1 MASAQA
7 APAGEAEAAGAP
19 AAVATAGAPPP
30 ASAAASTSSSTPE
43 AGTLDGGGA
52 VGAAKGAAGAAKG
65 AAGAAKGAT
74 VKVVKG
80 ARDVHPASM
89 AIRRDV
95 FEAVEGVFRR
105 HGAVAI
111 DTPVFEL
118 RETLLNKYGED
129 SKLIYDLADQGGEVL
144 SLRYDLTV
152 PFARYMA
159 TYKLSNL
166 KRYHIG
172 KVYRRDQPAMARGRY
187 REFHQCDFDIAG
199 AYAPMVADAE
209 VVTVLVELLAALA
222 APSPAHAAIFSCFT
236 IKLNHRGLLDAI
248 FSVCGVPEQ
257 LLRPVCS
264 AVDKLDKLSW
274 AKVRAEMVDVKGLD
288 PDVADKVGTY
298 VTRPSST
305 LPALIAELRTDEPLC
320 AAGAAAALD
329 DLDLLATYLAAM
341 GSAGP
346 VALDLSLARGLD
358 YYTGLIYEAVL
369 TSPKGS
375 SLGSVAAGGR
385 YDTLVGSFSSTP
397 VPCVGCSL
405 GIERALALYEKA
417 SLDAGGVRDNATQV
431 VVATVGK
438 GMLVERMKVA
448 AELWAAGIAAE
459 FGYAETV
466 KVNKA
471 VAGADRAG
479 VPLVVIVGEEEVARG
494 VVQMKVLTRRQ
505 QQEVARDGMVAAVRA
520 ALAGL
525 AVNGAAAG
533 GEPPAGAGGSS

>member
-1 MASAQA
+1 MALAQA
-7 APAGEAEAAGAP
+7 APAGEPDTGGAP
-19 AAVATAGAPPP
+19 AAAAAAAATPSAAGTAAPSAAPAAALPGSGGTAGPTR
-30 ASAAASTSSSTPE
+30 AAAGP
-43 AGTLDGGGA
+43 
-52 VGAAKGAAGAAKG
+52 AKGAA
-65 AAGAAKGAT
+65 

-95 FEAVEGVFRR
+95 FGAVEGVFRR

-209 VVTVLVELLAALA
+209 VVTVLVELLGALA
-222 APSPAHAAIFSCFT
+222 APSPVHAAIFSRFT

-248 FSVCGVPEQ
+248 FSVCGVPEE

-264 AVDKLDKLSW
+264 AVDKLDKLPW

-288 PDVADKVGTY
+288 PDVADKVGAY

-305 LPALIAELRTDEPLC
+305 LPALIAELRTDEALC

-329 DLDLLATYLAAM
+329 DLDLLAAYLTAM
-341 GSAGP
+341 GSLGP

-369 TSPKGS
+369 TSSKGS

-405 GIERALALYEKA
+405 GIERALALFEKA
-417 SLDAGGVRDNATQV
+417 SLEVGGVRENATQV

-448 AELWAAGIAAE
+448 SELWAAGIATE

-479 VPLVVIVGEEEVARG
+479 VPLVVIVGEEEVGRG
-494 VVQMKVLTRRQ
+494 VVQMKVLKERK
-505 QQEVARDGMVAAVRA
+505 QEEVPREGMVAAVRE

-525 AVNGAAAG
+525 TANGAAEGADA
-533 GEPPAGAGGSS
+533 PAGTGASS

>member
-1 MASAQA
+1 MASGGPDGGAAAVPAPVVAAAVPDASAGAAPVVVAAAAAPPAPPAEAAQA
-7 APAGEAEAAGAP
+7 AAKEGN
-19 AAVATAGAPPP
+19 
-30 ASAAASTSSSTPE
+30 
-43 AGTLDGGGA
+43 GGGA
-52 VGAAKGAAGAAKG
+52 SGGGGGGSAK
-65 AAGAAKGAT
+65 AT
-74 VKVVKG
+74 MVKVVKG

-95 FEAVEGVFRR
+95 FAAVEGVFRR

-159 TYKLSNL
+159 TYKLTNL

-222 APSPAHAAIFSCFT
+222 APSAAHAAVFGRFT

-248 FSVCGVPEQ
+248 FTVCGVPAD

-264 AVDKLDKLSW
+264 AVDKLDKLPW

-288 PDVADKVGTY
+288 AAVADRVGTY
-298 VTRPSST
+298 VTRPAAT
-305 LPALIAELRTDEPLC
+305 LPALVATLRADDALC

-329 DLDLLATYLAAM
+329 DLDTLAGYLSAM
-341 GSAGP
+341 GAAGP
-346 VALDLSLARGLD
+346 VRLDLSLARGLD

-405 GIERALALYEKA
+405 GIERALALFEKA
-417 SLDAGGVRDNATQV
+417 SLGVGGVRENATQV

-438 GMLVERMKVA
+438 GLLTERMKVA
-448 AELWAAGIAAE
+448 AELWAGGIAAE

-479 VPLVVIVGEEEVARG
+479 VPLVVIVGEEEVGRG
-494 VVQMKVLTRRQ
+494 VVQMKVLKERRQ
-505 QQEVARDGMVAAVRA
+505 EEVPRGGMVAAVRE

-525 AVNGAAAG
+525 RVNGAATEGGSPAG
-533 GEPPAGAGGSS
+533 GAAKA

>member
-7 APAGEAEAAGAP
+7 IPAGEPDAAGAP
-19 AAVATAGAPPP
+19 T
-30 ASAAASTSSSTPE
+30 ASAAAAAAAADAPPAAAAANAGGASA
-43 AGTLDGGGA
+43 AGTVGGDGTAGP
-52 VGAAKGAAGAAKG
+52 AKA
-65 AAGAAKGAT
+65 AT

-95 FEAVEGVFRR
+95 FAAVEGVFRR

-209 VVTVLVELLAALA
+209 VVTVLVELLGALA
-222 APSPAHAAIFSCFT
+222 APSPAHAAIFSRFT

-248 FSVCGVPEQ
+248 FSVCGVSEE

-264 AVDKLDKLSW
+264 AVDKLDKLPW

-288 PDVADKVGTY
+288 PDVADKVGAY

-305 LPALIAELRTDEPLC
+305 LPALVAELRKDEALC
-320 AAGAAAALD
+320 AAGAAVALD
-329 DLDLLATYLAAM
+329 DLDLLGTYLDAM
-341 GSAGP
+341 GSLGP
-346 VALDLSLARGLD
+346 VVLDLSLARGLD

-405 GIERALALYEKA
+405 GIERALALFEKA
-417 SLDAGGVRDNATQV
+417 SLEVGGVRDNATQV
-431 VVATVGK
+431 VVATIGK

-448 AELWAAGIAAE
+448 AELWAAGIATE

-479 VPLVVIVGEEEVARG
+479 VPLVVIVGEEEIGRG
-494 VVQMKVLTRRQ
+494 VVQMKMLKQRKQ
-505 QQEVARDGMVAAVRA
+505 EEVAREGMVAAVRE

-525 AVNGAAAG
+525 STNGVA
-533 GEPPAGAGGSS
+533 